1 MRSIIVKRDAITLME
16 LLIVIAISAVIY
28 ATVLIGISSIDKKR
42 LEVAVRNIVSDLILA
57 RQLAASQ
64 HNNYIIVFDTAGEK
78 YTVYR
83 GSVVST
89 NKTQEKTLD
98 VDLVS
103 VTDWAGTPQTN
114 LQFYSH
120 TGLTD
125 NRLINVTFAGKSKLI
140 NVTALTGYVK
150 MQ

>member
-1 MRSIIVKRDAITLME
+1 MKRDAITLME

-103 VTDWAGTPQTN
+103 VTDWGGTPQTN
-114 LQFYSH
+114 LQFDSH

-125 NRLINVTFAGKSKLI
+125 NRLINVTFSGKSKLI